1 MQKKTAR
8 LSWFSVALVVA
19 LVSLTAWLIASQI
32 VSRQSGALRTAT
44 ALPARTGQKM
54 EPLGDGVVYT
64 DGTTLHALNGKGLQV
79 WSYAAGSGSSFSV
92 GKGGV
97 AVWQSRT
104 LSLLTGDQ
112 GATLYSGTMENTIVD
127 ARMDTQ
133 YAAVQ
138 VLATRTD
145 AQGGA
150 QSPSEHDSVMLILE
164 HGGRQVDRI
173 ELPNQT
179 ILDFGFFYNG
189 SLFWVMS
196 MDTEG
201 TVPMCSISTYKPGK
215 MLAGTITDSQ
225 QVLYEVLFQSSKI
238 RAVGTTHIKDFDYT
252 SRELTEDRLLV
263 YGWYLMDLDDDADNP
278 LMAFVPVAQAE
289 SGQIQDVR
297 MIRGQTDHPVR
308 LPYASSR
315 VFARDDTIYA
325 FTNQYVSMC
334 RLDQTTPETYAMPIY
349 VDDVVGITKDHQAI
363 VSSGGVMYLVPLL
376 R

>member
-8 LSWFSVALVVA
+8 LSWFSVALVIA
-19 LVSLTAWLIASQI
+19 LVSLLAWLIASQI
-32 VSRQSGALRTAT
+32 VSSRSGALRTYT

-54 EPLGDGVVYT
+54 EPLSDGLLYS

-92 GKGGV
+92 GRGGV
-97 AVWQSRT
+97 AAWQSKT

-112 GATLYSGTMENTIVD
+112 GATLFSGTLENTILD

-133 YAAVQ
+133 YAAAQ
-138 VLATRTD
+138 VGT
-145 AQGGA
+145 
-150 QSPSEHDSVMLILE
+150 EHDSVMLILE

-173 ELPNQT
+173 ELSNQT
-179 ILDFGFFYNG
+179 VLDFGFFYNG

-263 YGWYLMDLDDDADNP
+263 YGWYLMDLDDQADNP

-308 LPYASSR
+308 LPYPSSR

-325 FTNQYVSMC
+325 FTNQYVSMS

>member
-8 LSWFSVALVVA
+8 LSWFSALMVVA
-19 LVSLTAWLIASQI
+19 LISFLAWLIASQI
-32 VSRQSGALRTAT
+32 AATRSGALRNKT
-44 ALPARTGQKM
+44 ALPARAGQAV
-54 EPLGDGVVYT
+54 ETLGDGIIYS
-64 DGTTLHALNGKGLQV
+64 DGTTLHAMNGKGLQI
-79 WSYAAGSGSSFSV
+79 WSYAAGSGSKFSV

-97 AVWQSRT
+97 AAWSGT
-104 LSLLTGDQ
+104 ALALLTEDQ
-112 GATLYSGTMENTIVD
+112 GSTLYSGNMED
-127 ARMDTQ
+127 AILDVRLDAT

-138 VLATRTD
+138 V
-145 AQGGA
+145 GA
-150 QSPSEHDSVMLILE
+150 EHSSVMLILE
-164 HGGRQVDRI
+164 RGGRQVDRI
-173 ELPNQT
+173 ELKNQT
-179 ILDFGFFYNG
+179 VLDFGFFYGG

-252 SRELTEDRLLV
+252 SRELTSDRLLV

-278 LMAFVPVAQAE
+278 LMAFVPVDQAE
-289 SGQIQDVR
+289 SGQIRDAR
-297 MIRGQTDHPVR
+297 MIRGQTDQSVH
-308 LPYASSR
+308 LPYPANR
-315 VFARDDTIYA
+315 VYARDDSIYA

-334 RLDQTTPETYAMPIY
+334 QLGQSSPDTYAMPLY
-349 VDDVVGITKDHQAI
+349 ADDVLGITKNHQAI
-363 VSSGGVMYLVPLL
+363 VSSGGTLYLVPLI

>member
-19 LVSLTAWLIASQI
+19 LVSLLAWLIASQI
-32 VSRQSGALRTAT
+32 VSNSSEALRTKT
-44 ALPARTGQKM
+44 ALPARTGQEM
-54 EPLGDGVVYT
+54 EALGDGLLYS
-64 DGTTLHALNGKGLQV
+64 DGTTLHALSGKGLQI
-79 WSYAAGSGSSFSV
+79 WSYAAGSGSAFSV

-97 AVWQSRT
+97 AAWQSKT
-104 LSLLTGDQ
+104 LSLLSGDQ
-112 GATLYSGTMENTIVD
+112 GATLYSGTLEDTILD

-138 VLATRTD
+138 VGT
-145 AQGGA
+145 
-150 QSPSEHDSVMLILE
+150 EHNSVMLIME

-173 ELPNQT
+173 ELANQT

-189 SLFWVMS
+189 SLLWVMS

-252 SRELTEDRLLV
+252 SRELTEDRILV
-263 YGWYLMDLDDDADNP
+263 YGWYLMDLDDNADNP
-278 LMAFVPVAQAE
+278 LMAFVPVDQAE

-297 MIRGQTDHPVR
+297 MIQGQTDHPVR
-308 LPYASSR
+308 LPYPASR

-325 FTNQYVSMC
+325 FTSQYVSIC
-334 RLDQTTPETYAMPIY
+334 RLGQTAPETYKMPVT
-349 VDDVVGITKDHQAI
+349 VDDVVGITKNHQAI

>member
-8 LSWFSVALVVA
+8 LSWFAVALVVA
-19 LVSLTAWLIASQI
+19 LISLLAWLIASQI
-32 VSRQSGALRTAT
+32 VLRNTGALRTAT
-44 ALPARTGQKM
+44 PLPARPGQKM
-54 EPLGDGVVYT
+54 EPLENGLLYS
-64 DGTTLHALNGKGLQV
+64 DGTTLHALNGKGLQI
-79 WSYAAGSGSSFSV
+79 WSYPAGSGSGFSV

-97 AVWQSRT
+97 AAWQKRT
-104 LSLLTGDQ
+104 ISLLSGEQ
-112 GATLYSGTMENTIVD
+112 GAVYYSGTMENDILD

-138 VLATRTD
+138 VGT
-145 AQGGA
+145 QH
-150 QSPSEHDSVMLILE
+150 SSVMLILE

-201 TVPMCSISTYKPGK
+201 TVPMCTISTYKPGK
-215 MLAGTITDSQ
+215 MLAGAITDSQ
-225 QVLYEVLFQSSKI
+225 QVLYEVLFQSSRI

-252 SRELTEDRLLV
+252 GQEIEKERILV
-263 YGWYLMDLDDDADNP
+263 YGWYLMDLDDPADNP
-278 LMAFVPVAQAE
+278 LMAFVPVGQAE

-297 MIRGQTDHPVR
+297 MIQGQTDHPVR
-308 LPYASSR
+308 LPYPSSR
-315 VFARDDTIYA
+315 VFARDDSIYA
-325 FTNQYVSMC
+325 FTSQYVSMC
-334 RLDQTTPETYAMPIY
+334 RLDQTTPETYQMPLTQ

-363 VSSGGVMYLVPLL
+363 VSSGGVIYLVPLL

>member
-8 LSWFSVALVVA
+8 LSWFSVVLVVA
-19 LVSLTAWLIASQI
+19 LISLLAWLIASQI
-32 VSRQSGALRTAT
+32 ASRSSGALRSKT
-44 ALPARTGQKM
+44 ALPARSGQAM
-54 EPLGDGVVYT
+54 EPLGEGLVFS
-64 DGTTLHALNGKGLQV
+64 DGTTLHALNGKGLQI

-97 AVWQSRT
+97 AAWQGKT
-104 LSLLTGDQ
+104 LSLLSQDQ
-112 GATLYSGTMENTIVD
+112 GATLYSGTLEAEILD

-133 YAAVQ
+133 YAAAQ
-138 VLATRTD
+138 VGT
-145 AQGGA
+145 
-150 QSPSEHDSVMLILE
+150 EHSSVMLIME

-173 ELPNQT
+173 ELANQT
-179 ILDFGFFYNG
+179 VLDFGFFYSG

-201 TVPMCSISTYKPGK
+201 TVPLCSISTYKPGK
-215 MLAGTITDSQ
+215 MLAGTITDTQ

-252 SRELTEDRLLV
+252 SRELTGDRMLV
-263 YGWYLMDLDDDADNP
+263 YGWYLMDLDDNADNP

-308 LPYASSR
+308 LPYPAAR
-315 VFARDDTIYA
+315 VYARDDAIYA
-325 FTNQYVSMC
+325 FTSQYVMMC
-334 RLDQTTPETYAMPIY
+334 RLDQTTPETYQMPID
-349 VDDVVGITKDHQAI
+349 VDDVLGITSNHQAI
-363 VSSGGVMYLVPLL
+363 VSSGGVVYLVPLL